1 MLYHGKQCKR
11 CPTFRDIKN
20 LNYQHQ
26 NHTKHYQTHQHL
38 LCECTEFWDSQVL
51 FCRNQKKLKFSSQIK
66 KQSRSTQKK
75 CIAPKQKLIHPF
87 DNNRASAGTKVR
99 LLPYL
104 WLVRVSRSSTVRPR
118 RTAIVLSDLSKAA
131 GARGAKASLG
141 SQCAL
146 ISVVGQ
152 AVPCHGSPDGVGR
165 YQWFILGSC

>member
-1 MLYHGKQCKR
+1 MIQN
-11 CPTFRDIKN
+11 TIKLIN
-20 LNYQHQ
+20 TYYVNVESFV
-26 NHTKHYQTHQHL
+26 THN
-38 LCECTEFWDSQVL
+38 FFL
-51 FCRNQKKLKFSSQIK
+51 FCRNQKNWNSPVKSKTNHEARKKNVSHQNQSS
-66 KQSRSTQKK
+66 
-75 CIAPKQKLIHPF
+75 IHPF